1 MVLSFLDLKNSRAK
15 SLESLTTELQK
26 QTAPKFVEDD
36 RIWYPDVDKA
46 GNGYAVIRFLPAP
59 RGEEVPFVRVWFHSF
74 QGKTGS
80 WYIENSLTTLG
91 KPDPVSEYNSI
102 LWNSGQDSDKEVA
115 RKQKRKLTYIS
126 NILVMKDIAHPE
138 NEGKVFLFR
147 YGKKIF
153 DKLNNLMIPQFPD
166 EPPINPFDFWAGV
179 PLRLKICIVEGYRN
193 YDQSEFVK
201 PPSPL
206 TDNDEELEKIWNQ
219 QHSLQ
224 EFVSG
229 KNFKTYDELKARLDR
244 VLGTTGKR
252 VASVAADVDDNS
264 PPPFDVDETDEE
276 HKKTVSLF
284 QSLVNKQ

>member
-1 MVLSFLDLKNSRAK
+1 MTITSFLDLKNNREK
-15 SLESLTTELQK
+15 SLETLTTELQK
-26 QTAPKFVEDD
+26 QAAPKFVEDD

-59 RGEEVPFVRVWFHSF
+59 KGEEVPFVRIWSHSF

-91 KPDPVSEYNSI
+91 KPDPVSEHNSV
-102 LWNSGQDSDKEVA
+102 LWNSGLDSDKEVA

-126 NILVMKDIAHPE
+126 NVLVMKDIAHPE

-179 PLRLKICIVEGYRN
+179 PLRLKICTVEGYRN

-206 TDNDEELEKIWNQ
+206 TENDEELEKIWNQ
-219 QHSLQ
+219 EYSLQ
-224 EFVSG
+224 EFLSG
-229 KNFKTYDELKARLDR
+229 KNFKTYDDLKARLDR

-252 VASVAADVDDNS
+252 VTSAVVDDA
-264 PPPFDVDETDEE
+264 PPFDVDETDDE
-276 HKKTVSLF
+276 HQKTVSLF
-284 QSLVNKQ
+284 QKLVNQ